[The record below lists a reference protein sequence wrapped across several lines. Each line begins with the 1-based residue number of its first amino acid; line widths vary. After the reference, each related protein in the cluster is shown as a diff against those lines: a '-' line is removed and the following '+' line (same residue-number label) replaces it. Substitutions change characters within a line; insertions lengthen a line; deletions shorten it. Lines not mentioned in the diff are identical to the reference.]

1 MRLHLISLALPAVVL
16 LSACVPAA
24 GAPARARATIL
35 DGAGKP
41 LGTATFVQTA
51 SGTKITVNVDGLA
64 PRSRHGLHLH
74 TNASCAD
81 SDENGSLV
89 RFGAAG
95 PHFDPNDTRKHA
107 GPLVPANRGHA
118 GDLPY
123 LMANARGE
131 AVAVLNTTRLSVRQ
145 GPISVLGRSIIVH
158 EGGDS
163 YDDLKPNGG
172 GGGRIGC
179 GVVTAI

>member
-1 MRLHLISLALPAVVL
+1 MRVYSLLLLPALAL

-24 GAPARARATIL
+24 GTPARASATIL

-41 LGTATFVQTA
+41 LGTAIFVQTA
-51 SGTKITVNVDGLA
+51 SGTKITVNVDGLS

-81 SDENGSLV
+81 SDDNGSLV

-95 PHFDPNDTRKHA
+95 PHFDPNDTKKHA

-123 LMANARGE
+123 LAVKPTGQ
-131 AVAVLNTTRLSVRQ
+131 AVAVLNTSRLTVRPGPNSV
-145 GPISVLGRSIIVH
+145 VGRSIIVH
-158 EGGDS
+158 VGGDS
-163 YDDLKPNGG
+163 YNDIQPNGG
-172 GGGRIGC
+172 AGARIGC
-179 GVVTAI
+179 GVIAAG